1 MEEEKVNVI
10 EKEEKKIM
18 TFDEFLSDSKN
29 QAEFDRR
36 VGKAIDTAKKTW
48 DEDNAKR
55 QAEIE
60 ANAKLSAEERA
71 KKQLA
76 DITKE
81 RDELKSTIAKNE
93 MSQKGLDY
101 IKSKGYNS
109 MISDLVDL
117 SSYPDE
123 ETMTKAIDNINGKL
137 SKAINSSVNKRTQE
151 RPYTTKPNVEAK
163 PEKTFDFGFTPVK

>member
-1 MEEEKVNVI
+1 MEEKVNVT
-10 EKEEKKIM
+10 EKEEDKMI

-36 VGKAIDTAKKTW
+36 VSKAIDTARKTW

-81 RDELKSTIAKNE
+81 RDDLKTRIAKDE
-93 MSQKGLDY
+93 MSRKGIDY

-123 ETMTKAIDNINGKL
+123 DTMNKAIDDINGKL
-137 SKAINSSVNKRTQE
+137 SKAINTSVNRRTQE
-151 RPYTTKPNVEAK
+151 RPYTTKSNVEAK
-163 PEKTFDFGFTPVK
+163 PVKTFDFDFTPVK

>member
-1 MEEEKVNVI
+1 
-10 EKEEKKIM
+10 M
-18 TFDEFLSDSKN
+18 TFDEFIADSSN

-36 VGKAIDTAKKTW
+36 VSKAIDTARKTW
-48 DEDNAKR
+48 DEDNKKK

-81 RDELKSTIAKNE
+81 RDDLKSTIAKRDMKE
-93 MSQKGLDY
+93 KGLDY
-101 IKSKGYNS
+101 IKSKGYNN

-117 SSYPDE
+117 SSYDDE
-123 ETMTKAIDNINGKL
+123 DTMNKAIDTINGKL
-137 SKAINSSVNKRTQE
+137 SQAINSGINTRTQE
-151 RPYTTKPNVEAK
+151 KPYKTTPTITKPNNDFN
-163 PEKTFDFGFTPVK
+163 FDFTAIK